1 MAPAR
6 RGVPAGRPVDVVV
19 REGLGAPRRCRRS
32 VASVAREAGAGQGR
46 GGRDR
51 GEGAGP
57 RSLERRRRRA
67 RSGRSPRRR
76 GARRVGRARVRPRP
90 AREPRHVIA
99 PRRQLVVLRHPP
111 RLRARDA
118 RARRLGHAVPAPRR
132 QTTDARAARHRH
144 RAPSERRLFRARRFS
159 RNRLEGCKRSNR
171 APFAAT
177 RRALL
182 RVLGKAGVQALARR
196 GDVPRVRRCFPEEQ
210 NGTVPVAVRSENR
223 DVGKARL
230 VGGGDG
236 ARRHRRRR
244 LFPLRARLERN
255 TKKRRRETEPT
266 LAARI
271 ETRLLRCRV
280 EGVRRAPAR

>member
-32 VASVAREAGAGQGR
+32 VASVARQAGAGQGG

-118 RARRLGHAVPAPRR
+118 RARRLGHTVPAPRR
-132 QTTDARAARHRH
+132 QPTDARAARHRH
-144 RAPSERRLFRARRFS
+144 RAPSERRPSARRFS
-159 RNRLEGCKRSNR
+159 RMRHGSKRSER

-182 RVLGKAGVQALARR
+182 RVLGASRVQAPARR
-196 GDVPRVRRCFPEEQ
+196 GDVPRVRRLFPEEQ

-223 DVGKARL
+223 DVVKARL
-230 VGGGDG
+230 VGFGDG
-236 ARRHRRRR
+236 ARRDRRRR
-244 LFPLRARLERN
+244 LFPLRARLERDA
-255 TKKRRRETEPT
+255 TRRR
-266 LAARI
+266 R
-271 ETRLLRCRV
+271 
-280 EGVRRAPAR
+280 